1 MNFIQRYFNDLTK
14 RSFIPGQGMVL
25 NDSFMLSGFTDE
37 NQRDVGFYIQNS
49 NTVYACNKVR
59 SQLLSGLPLV
69 LYKIDRAGKRT
80 EITTGPLYELLQR
93 VNPYWTFQRL
103 IEMTEMSLGL
113 WGEAY
118 WFLDRGT
125 GGIPQEIWWARSDR
139 VTPVIDT
146 RNYIK
151 RFDYLPP
158 GADDPIP
165 FKPEE
170 VIWLRY
176 SNPLDEFEGM
186 SPLRSAMIAADAGYA
201 AAMSNKKLFS
211 AGIQMAGVVAPAGGA
226 TSSFTEEQAQQIE
239 RSINRR
245 FSDPKSSN
253 KWAVLRSQIDFKPLS
268 VTPKD
273 AEFLGTLNWS
283 MEEIARAYGVPL
295 DLIGGQRT
303 YENYNAAQRDI
314 WQRTLIPEARFIANE
329 LTEQLL
335 PLFNAQSQEVAFDL
349 SEVDVLQE
357 AANAKWSIAKE
368 QLEAWALTINEW
380 RGRIGL
386 DPVAWGDV
394 AWGTLQTAPI
404 LGPMAPAPSADSIW
418 AKQDPPPA
426 ETPLADAPPQEEPR
440 MITTGRTRSME
451 YGSPEH
457 RAFMERADK
466 RQEPAT
472 VRIGK
477 VTADL
482 MRRQRQSVLAK
493 LRNRSAKRDEA
504 DFLDEPFNLPEWVR
518 KFTTELRPVLRDVM
532 GEAGQQSLD
541 DLGVGISFDV
551 FDPNVVRALEKQ
563 TQRFARE
570 VNETTWNA
578 LTDSLTEGIQAG
590 ENVDKLADRVNAVM
604 GDRIQSS
611 GETIARTES
620 NIAHSNA
627 DIMSWQQSGVVGG
640 KEWLSALDDR
650 TRESHVSAHGQVVPL
665 DQPFTVGGYR
675 MQAPGLDGPASE
687 VVNCRCSM
695 TAVLDID
702 MEG

>member
-1 MNFIQRYFNDLTK
+1 MDSIKRYFDNLTK
-14 RSFIPGQGMVL
+14 RSFMPGAAMGGIEPIFL
-25 NDSFMLSGFTDE
+25 WGSDEKETNSAEYLRLSSSVYVCNRLRAQSLSALPIRLTRVARGK
-37 NQRDVGFYIQNS
+37 DVVIERG
-49 NTVYACNKVR
+49 T
-59 SQLLSGLPLV
+59 
-69 LYKIDRAGKRT
+69 
-80 EITTGPLYELLQR
+80 LYELLAK
-93 VNPYWTFQRL
+93 VNPFWTFQRL
-103 IEMTEMSLGL
+103 IEMTEMSLGV
-113 WGEAY
+113 WGEAF
-118 WFLDRGT
+118 WFLDRGER
-125 GGIPQEIWWARSDR
+125 GSLEPREIWWARSDKVR
-139 VTPVIDT
+139 VVKSKRD
-146 RNYIK
+146 YISH
-151 RFDYLPP
+151 YELMP
-158 GADDPIP
+158 DDGTEPIP
-165 FKPEE
+165 FKRDE
-170 VIWLRY
+170 VIWFRY
-176 SNPLDEFEGM
+176 PNPIDEFEGL
-186 SPLRSAMIAADAGYA
+186 SPLHSAMLAADAGRSA
-201 AAMSNKKLFS
+201 TRSNSNLFRN
-211 AGIQMAGVVAPAGGA
+211 GIQMAGVVAPAGGA
-226 TSSFTEEQAQQIE
+226 TASFTEEQAQQIE
-239 RSINRR
+239 QSINRR
-245 FSDPKSSN
+245 FSNPKNAN
-253 KWAVLRSQIDFKPLS
+253 KWAVLRSQIEFKPLS

-283 MEEIARAYGVPL
+283 LEEVCRAYGVPI
-295 DLIGGQRT
+295 DLVGGQRT
-303 YENYNAAQRDI
+303 YENYNAAQLDL
-314 WQRTLIPEARFIANE
+314 WYRTLLPEARFIANE

-335 PLFNAQSQEVAFDL
+335 PLFPGQADVIQFDT
-349 SEVDVLQE
+349 SVVPVLQE
-357 AANAKWSIAKE
+357 AERARWTTDKE
-368 QLEAWALTINEW
+368 QIDTGVMLRNEW
-380 RGRIGL
+380 RDEMGL
-386 DPVAWGDV
+386 DPLPWGDT
-394 AWGTLQTAPI
+394 WWK
-404 LGPMAPAPSADSIW
+404 PMGLTDVNEPAPE
-418 AKQDPPPA
+418 PVVPPA
-426 ETPLADAPPQEEPR
+426 NDAPPPEEPR

-532 GEAGQQSLD
+532 GEAGQQSMD

-590 ENVDKLADRVNAVM
+590 ENVDKLADRVNSVM

-687 VVNCRCSM
+687 IVNCRCSM

-702 MEG
+702 ME